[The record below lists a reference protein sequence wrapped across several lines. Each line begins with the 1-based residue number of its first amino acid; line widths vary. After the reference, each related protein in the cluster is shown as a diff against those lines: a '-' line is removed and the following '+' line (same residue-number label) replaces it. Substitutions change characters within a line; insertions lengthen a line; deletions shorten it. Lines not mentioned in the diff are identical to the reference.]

1 MSTTELRTEK
11 VYHENQRIFRSK
23 FKRILYYIL
32 GTMCLVLGAIGIF
45 FPILP
50 TTPFLLLAA
59 ACYVRSSQKAYDWLL
74 NNKIFG
80 QYIRNYR
87 EGKGMPIKIKLI
99 TLTFLWITILIS
111 VVLIRI
117 LWVQIL
123 LIIIASGVSIHI
135 ILIRPKKRLKSTKN
149 I

>member
-1 MSTTELRTEK
+1 MSTTELRTEN
-11 VYHENQRIFRSK
+11 VYPDNERILRSK

-59 ACYVRSSQKAYDWLL
+59 ACYIRSSQKAYNWLL
-74 NNKIFG
+74 KNKIFG

-99 TLTFLWITILIS
+99 TLTFLWITIVIS
-111 VVLIRI
+111 MVLIRI

-135 ILIRPKKRLKSTKN
+135 LLIRPKKRLKSTKN